1 MRSHAAPA
9 FPAPQALDTR
19 MSGSRT
25 GSITLWNDA
34 TGKGLITEDAPQ
46 VGVHVC
52 REGFEPSIQVLARI
66 TAELRVCSRFV
77 TKRKKVPTQISSV
90 L

>member
-1 MRSHAAPA
+1 
-9 FPAPQALDTR
+9 

-46 VGVHVC
+46 VGVHVVSANDC
-52 REGFEPSIQVLARI
+52 SARLLAALSGTAIPPSAPVRVTFEVDAFNDAIGVDLQ
-66 TAELRVCSRFV
+66 
-77 TKRKKVPTQISSV
+77 
-90 L
+90 